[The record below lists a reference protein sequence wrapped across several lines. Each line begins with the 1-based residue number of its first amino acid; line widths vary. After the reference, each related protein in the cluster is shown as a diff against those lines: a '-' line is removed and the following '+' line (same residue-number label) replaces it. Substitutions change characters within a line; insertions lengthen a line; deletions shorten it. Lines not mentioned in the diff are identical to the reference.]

1 MARCEIF
8 SLSDL
13 DKPDNSNIVTYK
25 MKALDESGCSKE
37 HLNLEKKGDLLDAI
51 ISNNTQKVIDIL
63 EFLTR

>member
-1 MARCEIF
+1 MARCENF
-8 SLSDL
+8 SLCDL

-25 MKALDESGCSKE
+25 MKALDGSGCSEE